1 MQIWNYTIRMKFIQ
15 YKWKLY
21 NTNRKIYNINR
32 KLYNINGVLYN
43 THKKLYNTNKKL
55 YNINKKDQI
64 LQRLTY
70 HTLELLLYVHL
81 NYQWRSSVPKSG
93 GGGGYTSFFSRKP
106 KKYT

>member
-1 MQIWNYTIRMKFIQ
+1 M
-15 YKWKLY
+15 KLY

-64 LQRLTY
+64 LQRLTCHIHVYVVFKSDHY
-70 HTLELLLYVHL
+70 HYAYFISAIYPLVVAALVYVI
-81 NYQWRSSVPKSG
+81 QRV
-93 GGGGYTSFFSRKP
+93 
-106 KKYT
+106 